1 MEQHLFMNSKI
12 FGEGSFF
19 EKYAFSGAGILFG
32 GENDGGGGVE
42 NNFEKERNLQNM
54 MNVKFGK
61 KFM

>member
-32 GENDGGGGVE
+32 GENDGGGGGE
-42 NNFEKERNLQNM
+42 NNFEKER
-54 MNVKFGK
+54 
-61 KFM
+61 